1 MTYDYL
7 AKRKFALKLLTKYG
21 KDFVVGKEGTADPLR
36 PHIPSVPATEV
47 TLKGVKV
54 DPSTLGRKMGE
65 RASTD
70 DHVVRLESEYFFE
83 ARAGVDLLQFNY
95 VIDNGV
101 KKKFFKVDVLDPAGV
116 ALLYFGLTAL

>member
-1 MTYDYL
+1 MSYDYL
-7 AKRKFALKLLTKYG
+7 AKRQFALKLLTKYG
-21 KDFVVGKEGTADPLR
+21 KDFVVGRESTADLLT
-36 PHIPSVPATEV
+36 PHIPAGAPVEV
-47 TLKGVKV
+47 TIKGVKV

-83 ARAGVDLLQFNY
+83 ARAGVDLLKFNY